1 MYRMRRAD
9 PSPTA
14 VPHPD
19 QMLGVPAEWVKP
31 WVLAGPGTQLHVGDD
46 ASCTTGEGVVDG

>member
-1 MYRMRRAD
+1 MRRAD